1 MQYLIYS
8 ACNQTDEED
17 IDIVGDDKER
27 ANTSLSSSSGGG
39 ANSSDA
45 AVTASVIY
53 GPPQFTEA
61 DVLACVASAAAA
73 PAEAERAERAGGRSE
88 EEAAAEAEDSE
99 KENVVKKELMEDEV
113 EQEKEDVEA
122 LKAKVRKLEENN
134 KCSKC
139 TVSYESLL
147 ASAPAVNAK
156 PCDRCATDPSP
167 LTLHCPF
174 QKSLSSPVVNVACW
188 HIQCER
194 CWLLSV
200 VSKEQTS
207 IQ

>member
-1 MQYLIYS
+1 M
-8 ACNQTDEED
+8 
-17 IDIVGDDKER
+17 GDDKER

-73 PAEAERAERAGGRSE
+73 APAEAETRAERAGGRSE

-99 KENVVKKELMEDEV
+99 KENVVKKELVEDEV

-139 TVSYESLL
+139 TVSHKSLL

-156 PCDRCATDPSP
+156 PCDRCG
-167 LTLHCPF
+167 LTLPLSLCFVPF
-174 QKSLSSPVVNVACW
+174 RS
-188 HIQCER
+188 R
-194 CWLLSV
+194 
-200 VSKEQTS
+200 
-207 IQ
+207 

>member
-1 MQYLIYS
+1 MKHLCIYS

-61 DVLACVASAAAA
+61 DVLACVASAGAV
-73 PAEAERAERAGGRSE
+73 PPEADRAERAGGRS

-99 KENVVKKELMEDEV
+99 KENVVKKELVEDEV

-139 TVSYESLL
+139 TVSYH
-147 ASAPAVNAK
+147 V
-156 PCDRCATDPSP
+156 T
-167 LTLHCPF
+167 
-174 QKSLSSPVVNVACW
+174 ACE
-188 HIQCER
+188 CETVR
-194 CWLLSV
+194 QV
-200 VSKEQTS
+200 RD
-207 IQ
+207 

>member
-1 MQYLIYS
+1 MQLHHQQLLQQQHLQRMKPKPINGETRESSWSDQKLKHFILS

-27 ANTSLSSSSGGG
+27 ANTSLSSSSGGA

-61 DVLACVASAAAA
+61 DVLACVASAA
-73 PAEAERAERAGGRSE
+73 PEAERAGGGGTGSGGRSE

-99 KENVVKKELMEDEV
+99 KENVVKKELVEEEV
-113 EQEKEDVEA
+113 EVEKEDLEA

-139 TVSYESLL
+139 TVSC
-147 ASAPAVNAK
+147 APF
-156 PCDRCATDPSP
+156 
-167 LTLHCPF
+167 L
-174 QKSLSSPVVNVACW
+174 
-188 HIQCER
+188 
-194 CWLLSV
+194 
-200 VSKEQTS
+200 
-207 IQ
+207 